1 MGKTKRLTP
10 QLQTDFTGYL
20 FILPFLL
27 IWLFLLIIPL
37 FKGLWMSLNDWD
49 IVSGRLSERFGFYN
63 YIDLA
68 TDPLLWQALK
78 NTLFFVFLT
87 VIFITSLAL
96 LLAVALNREGRIF
109 GVFRSVFFAS
119 SILSVTVVTLIWIM
133 MFNKERGLI
142 AAFIEFLGF
151 ESFDWL
157 TNPHLA
163 MPALVITTIWWG
175 LGLPFILFLAGLQQI
190 PQDMNDA
197 AKLEGLTALQKLWYI
212 TLPQLRRTV
221 ILVVITQTILHFQ
234 VFGQAAI
241 MTKGGPSG
249 STRTLV
255 QYIYDN
261 GIRQADMMG
270 YASAMAMILLL
281 IMVFVSF
288 VQMLTIKE
296 EG

>member
-1 MGKTKRLTP
+1 MGKTKRLTLK
-10 QLQTDFTGYL
+10 LQTDFTGYL
-20 FILPFLL
+20 FILPFLI
-27 IWLFLLIIPL
+27 IWVLLLVIPL
-37 FKGLWMSLNDWD
+37 FKGIWMSLNDWD

-63 YIDLA
+63 YVDLVS
-68 TDPLLWQALK
+68 DPLLWQALK

-87 VIFITSLAL
+87 VSFITIVAL

-109 GVFRSVFFAS
+109 GVFRSIFFAS

-133 MFNKERGLI
+133 MFNKDRGLI
-142 AAFIEFLGF
+142 AAFVEFLGF

-197 AKLEGLTALQKLWYI
+197 AKLEGITAAEKLWYI
-212 TLPQLRRTV
+212 TLPQLKRTV

-241 MTKGGPSG
+241 MTRGGPSG

-261 GIRQADMMG
+261 GIRQPDMMG

-288 VQMLTIKE
+288 LQMLIIRE
-296 EG
+296 ET